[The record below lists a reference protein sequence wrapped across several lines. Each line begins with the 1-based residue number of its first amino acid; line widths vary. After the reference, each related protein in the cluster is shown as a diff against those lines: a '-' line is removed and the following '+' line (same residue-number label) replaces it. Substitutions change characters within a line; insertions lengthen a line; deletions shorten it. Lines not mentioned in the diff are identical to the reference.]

1 MLKYQH
7 ILCLYVMKNI
17 FVVSFFEVL
26 KLIFFRRLKK
36 AGLMNVMKAPDHRKC
51 PKKGSVFMNLF

>member
-1 MLKYQH
+1 MP
-7 ILCLYVMKNI
+7 LCHEKHFCGI
-17 FVVSFFEVL
+17 FFEVL